1 MLVGNLV
8 AWLLS
13 SFGCEAAINFQ
24 GLAATQGIYSAQN
37 QGGRKDGQNYSEA
50 VHDKCAPLRAFRQC
64 ASRKDQKN
72 RRDDRCACE
81 RAVKGEFQSHV
92 LKRCKAHA
100 KPLIDQKNFCRELVG
115 IMSRRR

>member
-24 GLAATQGIYSAQN
+24 GLAATQGS
-37 QGGRKDGQNYSEA
+37 RKDGQNYSEA
-50 VHDKCAPLRAFRQC
+50 VHDKCAPRRAFRQC

-100 KPLIDQKNFCRELVG
+100 KPLIDQKNFGRELVG